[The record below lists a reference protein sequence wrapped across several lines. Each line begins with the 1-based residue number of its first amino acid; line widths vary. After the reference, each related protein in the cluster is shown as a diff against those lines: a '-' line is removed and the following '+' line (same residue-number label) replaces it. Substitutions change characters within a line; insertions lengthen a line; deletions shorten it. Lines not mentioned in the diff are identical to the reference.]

1 MSTTDGRLLDGRVPY
16 CQPTRGHRSGI
27 EPVLLA
33 ASIPARPGARVLE
46 GGSGAGAGLLCL
58 AARVPGVVGL
68 GLELEP
74 APLAC
79 ARLNANALP
88 GLRFEQADLTTTP
101 ISGRFDHAM
110 ANPPWHPPGT
120 PSPDVGRELARRAT
134 ASVFADW
141 ARALAAPLRH
151 HGSLTFV
158 LPAAALA
165 TGLAAFAAAGCGS
178 PILFPLWPRA
188 GREAKLLLLRAIK
201 GGKGPC
207 RILAGLVLHQA
218 DGSFTPAAQAV
229 LRDGHA
235 LSFESGA

>member
-1 MSTTDGRLLDGRVPY
+1 MSVTEGSLLGGRVRY
-16 CQPTRGHRSGI
+16 CQPAHGHRSGI

-33 ASIPARPGARVLE
+33 ASIPARAGARVLE

-58 AARVPGVVGL
+58 AARVPGISGL
-68 GLELEP
+68 GLEWEP

-79 ARLNANALP
+79 ARANAADQP
-88 GLRFEQADLTTTP
+88 DLRFEQADLTVVP
-101 ISGRFDHAM
+101 LAERFDHAM

-120 PSPDVGRELARRAT
+120 ASADAGRELARRAT

-165 TGLAAFAAAGCGS
+165 TALAALAAAGCGS
-178 PILFPLWPRA
+178 PLVFPLWPRT
-188 GREAKLLLLRAIK
+188 GQDAKLLLLRAIK

-207 RILAGLVLHQA
+207 RVAAGLVLHEA
-218 DGSFTPAAQAV
+218 DGGFTPAAQVV
-229 LRDGHA
+229 LRDGQELA
-235 LSFESGA
+235 LG